1 MSAEDP
7 SNWGLNT
14 LAVHAGAS
22 PCPATGA
29 RVTPIYQTNGFVF
42 EDLDHGADIFN
53 LKRAG
58 FSYSRGANPTTA
70 ALERRIAALEG
81 GTGAIA
87 VASGQSALLLIIATL
102 CATGDRYV
110 SANRIFG
117 GSLSLSKRL
126 ESRFGVGVD
135 WADPT
140 AAAIEAAIGP
150 KTRGIFIESVINPT
164 GEVVDVPGIAVVA
177 KRHNIPLVVDN
188 TLATPALLRPIEHG
202 ADIVWHSAS
211 KFLAG
216 SGQAIG
222 GLIVDG
228 GTFNF
233 AEDNRFD
240 LISGPWAEY
249 DDLVITEAYP
259 KTAFMTACRL
269 IGLREFGPGMAAT
282 TAFLILMGCETL
294 PLRMRKHCENAE
306 ALATHLAAHPAVGS
320 VSLPS
325 LPTSPNHNLART
337 VCPDGLGSIFMITL
351 KGGEPAARTAL
362 KQLRLFSH
370 LVNIGETKSLV
381 SHPASTTHRTLT
393 ADERIAF
400 GISGGTLRISVGLE
414 DIADLTADWDQAL
427 AA

>member
-1 MSAEDP
+1 MSTDP
-7 SNWGLNT
+7 SCWGLST
-14 LAVHAGAS
+14 KSVHAGAA

-29 RVTPIYQTNGFVF
+29 RITPIYQTNGFVF
-42 EDLDHGADIFN
+42 DDLDHGADIFN

-81 GTGAIA
+81 GSGAIA

-102 CATGDRYV
+102 CASGDRYV

-117 GSLSLSKRL
+117 GSLSLSRRL
-126 ESRFGVGVD
+126 DQRFGLGVD

-140 AAAIEAAIGP
+140 ADAIEAAINAS
-150 KTRGIFIESVINPT
+150 TRAILIESVINPT
-164 GEVVDVPGIAVVA
+164 GEVVDLPGIARVA
-177 KRHNIPLVVDN
+177 QRHRLPLVVDN

-202 ADIVWHSAS
+202 AHIVWHSAS

-228 GTFNF
+228 GLFDW
-233 AEDNRFD
+233 AGDSRFP

-249 DDLVITEAYP
+249 DDLVIPDVYP
-259 KTAFMTACRL
+259 TTAFMTACRL

-282 TAFLILMGCETL
+282 TAFLILMGAETL
-294 PLRMRKHCENAE
+294 PLRMRRHCENA
-306 ALATHLAAHPAVGS
+306 ATLAAHLAGHGAVKA
-320 VSLPS
+320 VSLPT
-325 LPTSPNHNLART
+325 LPSSPNHNLASS
-337 VCPDGLGSIFMITL
+337 VCPDGLGSVFTVTL
-351 KGGEPAARTAL
+351 AGGEAAARRAL
-362 KQLRLFSH
+362 DRLSLFSH
-370 LVNIGETKSLV
+370 LVNIGETRSLV

-393 ADERIAF
+393 AAERIAF
-400 GISGGTLRISVGLE
+400 GIEPGTLRLSVGLE
-414 DIADLTADWDQAL
+414 DIADLIADWDQAL

>member
-1 MSAEDP
+1 
-7 SNWGLNT
+7 
-14 LAVHAGAS
+14 VHAGAEA
-22 PCPATGA
+22 CPATGA

-42 EDLDHGADIFN
+42 DDLDHGADIFN

-70 ALERRIAALEG
+70 ALERRVAALEG
-81 GTGAIA
+81 GSGAIA
-87 VASGQSALLLIIATL
+87 VASGQSALLLIVATL
-102 CATGDRYV
+102 CAAGDRYV

-126 ESRFGVGVD
+126 DDRFGIGVD

-140 AAAIEAAIGP
+140 PDAIEAAIGP
-150 KTRGIFIESVINPT
+150 ATRAILIESVINPT
-164 GEVVDVPGIAVVA
+164 GEVVDLPGIARVA
-177 KRHNIPLVVDN
+177 ERHKLPLVVDN
-188 TLATPALLRPIEHG
+188 TLATPALLRPFEHG
-202 ADIVWHSAS
+202 AHIVWHSAS

-228 GTFNF
+228 GTFDW
-233 AEDNRFD
+233 AGDARFP

-249 DDLVITEAYP
+249 DDLVIPAVYP

-282 TAFLILMGCETL
+282 TAFLILMGAETL
-294 PLRMRKHCENAE
+294 PLRMRRHCENA
-306 ALATHLAAHPAVGS
+306 AALAAHLSAHGAVKA
-320 VSLPS
+320 VSLPT
-325 LPTSPNHNLART
+325 LPGSPNHNLARA
-337 VCPDGLGSIFMITL
+337 VCPDGVGSVFTATL
-351 KGGEPAARTAL
+351 AGGEPAARRAL
-362 KQLRLFSH
+362 TRLKLFSH
-370 LVNIGETKSLV
+370 LVNIGESKSLI

-393 ADERIAF
+393 APERAAF
-400 GISGGTLRISVGLE
+400 GIEDGTLRLSVGLE
-414 DIADLTADWDQAL
+414 DVEDLIADWDQAL

>member
-1 MSAEDP
+1 MSQP
-7 SNWGLNT
+7 SSWGLGT

-70 ALERRIAALEG
+70 ALERRVAALEG

-102 CATGDRYV
+102 CATGERYV

-117 GSLSLSKRL
+117 GSLSLQRRL
-126 ESRFGVGVD
+126 DSRFAIGCD
-135 WADPT
+135 FTDPT
-140 AAAIEAAIGP
+140 PEAIAAAIGP
-150 KTRGIFIESVINPT
+150 KTRGIFVESVINPT
-164 GEVVDVPGIAVVA
+164 GEVIDLSGIAAVA
-177 KRHNIPLVVDN
+177 KRHRLPLVVDN
-188 TLATPALLRPIEHG
+188 TLAPALLKPIDHG

-222 GLIVDG
+222 GLIIDA
-228 GTFNF
+228 GTFPF
-233 AEDNRFD
+233 AGDGRFP

-249 DDLVITEAYP
+249 DDLVIPDTYP
-259 KTAFMTACRL
+259 TTAFMTACRL
-269 IGLREFGPGMAAT
+269 VGLREFGPGMQAT

-294 PLRMRKHCENAE
+294 PLRMRRHAENAA
-306 ALATHLAAHPAVGS
+306 ALAAFLAAHPAVAA

-325 LPTSPNHNLART
+325 LPTSANHGLAT
-337 VCPDGLGSIFMITL
+337 ALMPGGVGSIFTVTL
-351 KGGEPAARTAL
+351 KGGEAAARAAL
-362 KQLRLFSH
+362 TRLKLFSH
-370 LVNIGETKSLV
+370 LVNIGESKSLV

-393 ADERIAF
+393 EAERVAF
-400 GISGGTLRISVGLE
+400 GITGGTLRLSVGLE
-414 DIADLTADWDQAL
+414 DIADLVADWEQAL

>member
-1 MSAEDP
+1 MTVAAQRH
-7 SNWGLNT
+7 GLHT
-14 LAVHAGAS
+14 LSVHAGAA

-29 RVTPIYQTNGFVF
+29 RATPIYQTNGFVF
-42 EDLDHGADIFN
+42 DDLDHGADIFN

-102 CATGDRYV
+102 CASGERYV

-117 GSLSLSKRL
+117 GSLSLSRRL
-126 ESRFGVGVD
+126 DQRFGVGVD
-135 WADPT
+135 WADPVPD
-140 AAAIEAAIGP
+140 AIEAAIGP

-164 GEVVDVPGIAVVA
+164 GEVVDLPGIAAVA
-177 KRHNIPLVVDN
+177 RRHNLPLVVDN

-222 GLIVDG
+222 GLIVDAG
-228 GTFNF
+228 RFDF
-233 AEDNRFD
+233 AGDTRFD
-240 LISGPWAEY
+240 LISGAWSEY
-249 DDLVITEAYP
+249 DDLVIPEAYP
-259 KTAFMTACRL
+259 QTAFMTACRL

-282 TAFLILMGCETL
+282 TAFLILTGCETL
-294 PLRMRKHCENAE
+294 PLRMRRHCENAE
-306 ALATHLAAHPAVGS
+306 ALAAHLAAHPAVAA

-325 LPTSPNHNLART
+325 LPSNPNHNLARA
-337 VCPDGLGSIFMITL
+337 VCPDGLGSVFVVTL
-351 KGGEPAARTAL
+351 TGGEPAARDAL
-362 KQLRLFSH
+362 KRLRLFSH
-370 LVNIGETKSLV
+370 LVNIGETRSLV

-393 ADERIAF
+393 QAERDAF
-400 GISGGTLRISVGLE
+400 GISAGTLRLSVGLE

-427 AA
+427 AG

>member
-1 MSAEDP
+1 MSATDP
-7 SNWGLNT
+7 SCWGINT

-42 EDLDHGADIFN
+42 DDLDHGADIFN

-70 ALERRIAALEG
+70 ALERRIALLEG
-81 GTGAIA
+81 GSGAIA
-87 VASGQSALLLIIATL
+87 VASGQSALLLIVATL

-117 GSLSLSKRL
+117 GSLSLSRRL
-126 ESRFGVGVD
+126 DQRFGIGVD

-140 AAAIEAAIGP
+140 PAAIEAAIGP

-164 GEVVDVPGIAVVA
+164 GEVVDLPGIAAVA
-177 KRHNIPLVVDN
+177 RRHRIPLVVDN

-222 GLIVDG
+222 GVIVDAG
-228 GTFNF
+228 RFDF
-233 AEDNRFD
+233 AGDRRFD

-249 DDLVITEAYP
+249 DDLVIPEAYP

-294 PLRMRKHCENAE
+294 PLRMRRHCENAE
-306 ALATHLAAHPAVGS
+306 ALASHLAAHPAVEAVS
-320 VSLPS
+320 SPSLPS
-325 LPTSPNHNLART
+325 SPNHNLARA
-337 VCPDGLGSIFMITL
+337 VCPDGLGSVFMVTL
-351 KGGEPAARTAL
+351 KGGEAAARGAL
-362 KQLRLFSH
+362 KNLKLFSH

-393 ADERIAF
+393 AAERMAF
-400 GISGGTLRISVGLE
+400 GISGGTIRLSVGLE